1 MNFSKLKFLESCCL
15 LGRRVSQSEWHFL
28 KAVGVKQRDRSF
40 MCLIL
45 HVLGQGGRNE
55 DVSEIIFSLSTLLS
69 SP

>member
-1 MNFSKLKFLESCCL
+1 MNFSELKFLESCCL
-15 LGRRVSQSEWHFL
+15 LGRSVLQSERHFL

-45 HVLGQGGRNE
+45 HVLSHGRRNE
-55 DVSEIIFSLSTLLS
+55 DVSGIIFSLSTLLS